1 MAGINEDY
9 RSPVPC
15 WKEVAWQHHG
25 VNVQDFLNTVFLC
38 VVKPYSGFS
47 RYRSR
52 YLSHQGHQPGLCL
65 PFSQRMCNILYKTPR
80 FS

>member
-25 VNVQDFLNTVFLC
+25 VNVQDFLNTVFFVCGEALLWLQQ
-38 VVKPYSGFS
+38 VQEQV
-47 RYRSR
+47 
-52 YLSHQGHQPGLCL
+52 
-65 PFSQRMCNILYKTPR
+65 PFTPR
-80 FS
+80 TSAWPPSSF